1 MYMMNC
7 EAMNQIR
14 MPKNDLKIAPPPRC
28 RDLPLALGAV
38 VSGGRSRDSQLPF
51 GAGEVADGVVGVGA
65 DARCVPLGGDCTA
78 GGVCSF
84 VCAILILPPRC
95 LRRIPE

>member
-1 MYMMNC
+1 
-7 EAMNQIR
+7 
-14 MPKNDLKIAPPPRC
+14 
-28 RDLPLALGAV
+28 LPFALGAV

-51 GAGEVADGVVGVGA
+51 GADEVAGGVVDAGA
-65 DARCVPLGGDCTA
+65 VARCVPLGGDFTA

>member
-28 RDLPLALGAV
+28 RGLPFALGAV

-51 GAGEVADGVVGVGA
+51 GAGEVAGGVVGFGA
-65 DARCVPLGGDCTA
+65 VARCAAFGGDFAA
-78 GGVCSF
+78 GCVCSF
-84 VCAILILPPRC
+84 VCAITTPASALPAPQS
-95 LRRIPE
+95 